1 MAAPDTDTGIRI
13 HGLTLGYKN
22 GPGEVRVLCREA
34 ALEIA
39 PSSVCVLLGRNGT
52 GKSTL
57 LRSIARLHTPL
68 AGEICIGGKP
78 VGRLTDREL
87 SEVVSFVSTE
97 IVNTK
102 NLAVW
107 DVVGLG
113 RAPYT
118 NWVGRLS
125 NEDSRAVARAIELV
139 GMGGF
144 ERKSISSLSDG
155 ERQRVMIARALAQ
168 DTPVMILDE
177 PTAFLDVPNRY
188 EIALL
193 LRRLAHEHD
202 KTILYSTH
210 DLEVALQLADRLCLI
225 AAGHFSTGTPE
236 ELIHNGVIDT
246 LFERSPLTFDP
257 GTKQIKL
264 TL

>member
-1 MAAPDTDTGIRI
+1 MAVVGTNTGICI
-13 HGLTLGYKN
+13 KGLTLGYKN
-22 GPGEVRVLCREA
+22 GSGGGRILCREA
-34 ALEIA
+34 GLEVA
-39 PSSVCVLLGRNGT
+39 PNTVCVLLGRNGT

-57 LRSIARLHTPL
+57 LRSIARVHTPL
-68 AGEICIGGKP
+68 TGEIFIGENA
-78 VGRLTDREL
+78 VWRMTDREL

-97 IVNTK
+97 IVNTR

-107 DVVGLG
+107 DMVGLG

-118 NWVGRLS
+118 NWIGQLAES
-125 NEDSRAVARAIELV
+125 DSQAVARAIELV

-168 DTPVMILDE
+168 DTPVMVLDE

-193 LRRLAHEHD
+193 LCSLAHKHG

-225 AAGHFSTGTPE
+225 VDGRFSTGTPE
-236 ELIHNGVIDT
+236 ELIQNGVIDT

-257 GTKQIKL
+257 ATKQIKL